1 MQISQRF
8 PKADFFTVT
17 KLVSDIANMHKDCC
31 RGDML
36 ECMRDRVKHLIFMY
50 VQRNY
55 MPFFFSQKIF
65 SDFFSSC
72 VVQFALEL
80 NSSV

>member
-1 MQISQRF
+1 MQISQKF

-50 VQRNY
+50 MCRNY
-55 MPFFFSQKIF
+55 TPFLLVFRFFFLLCCTVF
-65 SDFFSSC
+65 SGD
-72 VVQFALEL
+72 
-80 NSSV
+80 